1 MRKNIKRYTAILLV
15 VAMVFPSSPVYGNME
30 DEYELLLESK
40 DSEEYQKAT
49 DSNAQKNDE
58 ADPDDEDE
66 DIYED
71 EELFDDIQKASP
83 SDAKEE
89 DKDEVELEQNLETEK
104 KIVSWKWNDKQE
116 ALIDGELQLAVTEVD
131 QISFDDVVSMLPGS
145 ITAEVLEDGKTAEA
159 EISVAG
165 WSCNLYKTDE
175 EGKWPTE
182 GEYLFEAEMSDKYEL
197 DAGADELSVKVT
209 LEDPGVML
217 LEDISSL
224 AIKDKNGNTKLNFS
238 MSGNTC
244 TGDGYTIIKE
254 NQENQY
260 KLVLNGIDAKSI
272 RLIEG
277 TWTVELKNSNTLNG
291 DSTGFKIEKGVS
303 SVTFTGSGSLNI
315 TATNNGFIQ
324 SSDVTIALQE
334 SGKITSYSPSS
345 EERGGGFRI
354 YRGSTLN
361 IKSGTL
367 EAKGGKY
374 GLVIAD
380 GKIYMSGGNV
390 IATGNV
396 CAFEQSG
403 LNTLFR
409 QTGGTITCN
418 GMIRQVNQGSKI
430 IIDGGKMIANGNL
443 IIANG
448 ESFNLQSGEFE
459 LNGNCLDDGIGT
471 FVKTGGKLSGTGNLG
486 SKKLALTIKES
497 STSQALSV
505 GSSVTPDSFFD
516 IPSEC
521 EILTYNV
528 TNETGS
534 AHIDNGKLIADSVGT
549 VKLKVTSAET
559 NFYKSAEKEIELS
572 VEKGTLQ
579 NVVVTP
585 YSGIYDGKKHDAVTV
600 TVDGK
605 APTEDLKI
613 RYAKVTDSGTEEFT
627 NEMPKVEYC
636 AASGSR
642 YKVEISGNHYV
653 TQVFTSE
660 AVNIDPFNLAKA
672 DVYLIYNNSPY
683 TYNGNGQA
691 PQNIVAYIVATQAPE
706 IIPPSS
712 YTVSYEKEGVDY
724 ENAVDVGK
732 YTVVL
737 TANGN
742 SSNYTGTYRDDVNG
756 TFEIIPKALTPT
768 ITGTLTKTYDGT
780 QDVNVDVKIVLQDGS
795 DSVEGISAE
804 ADSISYNDPN
814 AGDHK
819 AITATGIHITSGN
832 EKGNYTLSTDTATAV
847 GVIKK
852 AELQNVQ
859 VEQNGELFYN
869 GKEQSA
875 TTKKQADVTFGSS
888 EQVQFTYSLS
898 EDGTFTDSVPAFK
911 NRGSYFVYYKAS
923 YPNYNDYVG
932 MLEVLIQPGNL
943 AGATVTISPE
953 TSVYTGQE
961 QTPSSVKVV
970 LGDVTLPES
979 DYEILYRREGQENGF
994 VTPKDAGTYQVI
1006 ISGTDNLFG
1015 SWKCE
1020 TFTITK
1026 SSPIIQVKSTYPK
1039 EFVYTGSAVEL
1050 PIASDLEITGAYD
1063 GEVAYTWRDLTS
1075 QAISSEVPV
1084 AVGHYELIATIPESN
1099 NNDSASCTWSFDIVE
1114 KSIEGED
1121 ITISLSETDFPYNE
1135 NVNQPKITVMDLSR
1149 NQELIENTD
1158 YTLSM
1163 PESINAGENYEIVV
1177 TGQGNYKG
1185 TRKAYYN
1192 ITKQDLKDAEVTISG
1207 TYVYHGSPVEPDPS
1221 QIRVVLNGLLVNA
1234 SEYEVEYANNDAIG
1248 TAAVFIKAKD
1258 TGNYVGNAHGTFEIL
1273 DPKTNQG
1280 AVSSQ
1285 VTIVQNSDG
1294 KTFTATIQAIDG
1306 AEYSFDGVT
1315 WSDNNQKT
1323 DCQPSTAYSA
1333 FIRMK
1338 ETEIA
1343 HVGTATEL
1351 KFTTPEI
1358 KQSSN
1363 NSSGGGSGSSSD
1375 SDSSSSSSGTAK
1387 DPVRGNVTSDKGI
1400 ITGANNSMANDGYSH
1415 WMQDEHGWWLRFAD
1429 NSYPKA
1435 AMRGTN
1441 GIAYAWEQI
1450 NGNWWTFDENG
1461 YIKTG
1466 WLRDE
1471 DYGGWFYLDPER
1483 GMQTGWVLIDGKWYY
1498 FHPTSDGMKGLMYA
1512 GRRTPDGY
1520 YVDENGVW
1528 DGRDRQ

>member
-58 ADPDDEDE
+58 PNKTDPDDEDE
-66 DIYED
+66 EIYED
-71 EELFDDIQKASP
+71 EDLIDDIQKASP
-83 SDAKEE
+83 SDAEE
-89 DKDEVELEQNLETEK
+89 KDKDEVELEQNLETEK

-131 QISFDDVVSMLPGS
+131 QISFDDVVSMLPES

-159 EISVAG
+159 EIFVSG
-165 WSCNLYKTDE
+165 WNCNLYKTDE

-182 GEYLFEAEMSDKYEL
+182 GEYLFEAEMSDEYEL
-197 DAGADELSVKVT
+197 DAGADELRVKVT

-224 AIKDKNGNTKLNFS
+224 AITDKNGNTKLSFS

-260 KLVLNGIDAKSI
+260 KLVLNGINAQSI
-272 RLIEG
+272 RLKEG
-277 TWTVELKNSNTLNG
+277 IWTVELKNSNTLSG
-291 DSTGFKIEKGVS
+291 GSTGFNIESGVS
-303 SVTFTGSGSLNI
+303 SVTFTGNGDLNI
-315 TATNNGFIQ
+315 SATENGFIQ
-324 SSDVTIALQE
+324 SSDATIAL
-334 SGKITSYSPSS
+334 S
-345 EERGGGFRI
+345 E
-354 YRGSTLN
+354 
-361 IKSGTL
+361 
-367 EAKGGKY
+367 
-374 GLVIAD
+374 
-380 GKIYMSGGNV
+380 
-390 IATGNV
+390 
-396 CAFEQSG
+396 
-403 LNTLFR
+403 
-409 QTGGTITCN
+409 
-418 GMIRQVNQGSKI
+418 
-430 IIDGGKMIANGNL
+430 GGKMIANGNL
-443 IIANG
+443 LIVYG
-448 ESFNLQSGEFE
+448 KSFNLQSGEFV
-459 LNGNCLDDGIGT
+459 LNGDCVDDGPGT
-471 FVKTGGKLSGTGNLG
+471 FVKTGGKLSGTGNLRQ
-486 SKKLALTIKES
+486 KKLALTIKET

-505 GSSVTPDSFFD
+505 GSSVTPGSFFD

-521 EILTYNV
+521 GTLTYNV

-795 DSVEGISAE
+795 DIVEGISAE

-852 AELQNVQ
+852 AELQNVH

-888 EQVQFTYSLS
+888 EPVQFTYGLS

-911 NRGSYFVYYKAS
+911 NRGDYIVYYKAS
-923 YPNYNDYVG
+923 CPNYNDYVG
-932 MLEVLIQPGNL
+932 MLEVIIQPGNL

-1006 ISGTDNLFG
+1006 ISGTNNLSE

-1039 EFVYTGSAVEL
+1039 EFVYTGSAIGL
-1050 PIASDLEITGAYD
+1050 PSVSDLEITGAYD

-1084 AVGHYELIATIPESN
+1084 AVGRYELIATIPESN
-1099 NNDSASCTWSFDIVE
+1099 NNNSASCTWPFDIVE
-1114 KSIEGED
+1114 KSIEGDD
-1121 ITISLSETDFPYNE
+1121 ITISLSETDFPYDE

-1149 NQELIENTD
+1149 NQELVENTD
-1158 YTLSM
+1158 YMLSM

-1248 TAAVFIKAKD
+1248 AATVLIKAKD

-1273 DPKTNQG
+1273 DPKRNQG

-1285 VTIVQNSDG
+1285 VTVVQNGDE

-1306 AEYSFDGVT
+1306 AEYSFNSVT

-1338 ETEIA
+1338 ETDIA
-1343 HVGTATEL
+1343 HVGPATEL

-1387 DPVRGNVTSDKGI
+1387 DLVRGNVTSDKGI
-1400 ITGANNSMANDGYSH
+1400 ITGANNSMANDAYSH
-1415 WMQDEHGWWLRFAD
+1415 WMQDEHGWWLRFAN
-1429 NSYPKA
+1429 NSYPKGA
-1435 AMRGTN
+1435 KSGEAGAT
-1441 GIAYAWEQI
+1441 YAWELV
-1450 NGNWWTFDENG
+1450 NGNWWAFDENG

-1466 WLRDE
+1466 WLRD
-1471 DYGGWFYLDPER
+1471 DTYGGWFYADPDT
-1483 GMQTGWVLIDGKWYY
+1483 GMKIGWVLINGKWYY
-1498 FHPTSDGMKGLMYA
+1498 FHPTSDGKRGIMYA
-1512 GRRTPDGY
+1512 GQNTPDGY
-1520 YVDENGVW
+1520 YVDETGAW
-1528 DGRDRQ
+1528 DGKER